1 MIRRAIELFKRHD
14 LTVVFVVTLL
24 IGIFLYFYRGT
35 RDFGV
40 NFITEMASVW
50 ITVFLVNRIMEK
62 REKRRRVSIDQRILR
77 ETLSIIASYYSI
89 WKHLVWRYF
98 PDVKINSEED
108 LMKLYPD
115 LVKNTKLSDRFEIVS
130 IHDPESWKLFFH
142 DRSVKECFENYY
154 ETLQN
159 NIQQLMDDFR
169 IYLEPELLG
178 HLLELKE
185 SAYFSEVR
193 SVLESDT
200 SYVVNE
206 WGMDTNLLSS
216 YMSTSASHISKVIEL
231 DHYSKTLGSGIKEFV
246 KFVPDY
252 YDIGQYFSNPLTLL
266 QSFQTGE
273 IVR

>member
-14 LTVVFVVTLL
+14 LTVVFLATLV
-24 IGIFLYFYRGT
+24 IGIFLYFYQGT

-50 ITVFLVNRIMEK
+50 ITVLLVNRIMEK
-62 REKRRRVSIDQRILR
+62 REKKRRVSIDQRILR

-98 PDVKINSEED
+98 PNAKITSEED
-108 LMKLYPD
+108 LAKLYPEI
-115 LVKNTKLSDRFEIVS
+115 VKTTRLSDRFDIVS

-142 DRSVKECFENYY
+142 DRSIKECFKNYY

-159 NIQQLMDDFR
+159 SIQQLMDDFR

-178 HLLELKE
+178 YLLELKE
-185 SAYFSEVR
+185 SSYFRDVR

-200 SYVVNE
+200 TDVVNE
-206 WGMDTNLLSS
+206 FGMDTNQLSS
-216 YMSTSASHISKVIEL
+216 YMSVSPAHINKIVEL
-231 DHYSKTLGSGIKEFV
+231 VQYCKTLASGIKEFV
-246 KFVPDY
+246 KFVPENY
-252 YDIGQYFSNPLTLL
+252 NMEQYFSNPLALL
-266 QSFQTGE
+266 QSFQSGE